1 MTLDVG
7 TLFQRAITR
16 FGAKGFQIPD
26 ENGVKCKGS
35 FPPRITKKD
44 SLKQWWAKRRRLFLW
59 LIEAAV
65 FRNYTGAGGYRM
77 EKKKC
82 SPTSTDSG
90 KMGLLEIIMI
100 CVCMS
105 TRGVDR
111 WRNKQW
117 KELQYSLIQHISA
130 KCQPG
135 LFTAEK
141 SFPRPRWQALR
152 LTSKNKLIFS
162 WSPLHGA
169 TNNIPS
175 SISFISLCNSEEIGK
190 LSDVA
195 YGSPSHLDACS
206 DPF

>member
-77 EKKKC
+77 EKKNVLQLVQ
-82 SPTSTDSG
+82 TLG
-90 KMGLLEIIMI
+90 
-100 CVCMS
+100 
-105 TRGVDR
+105 R
-111 WRNKQW
+111 WG
-117 KELQYSLIQHISA
+117 Y
-130 KCQPG
+130 
-135 LFTAEK
+135 
-141 SFPRPRWQALR
+141 
-152 LTSKNKLIFS
+152 
-162 WSPLHGA
+162 
-169 TNNIPS
+169 
-175 SISFISLCNSEEIGK
+175 
-190 LSDVA
+190 
-195 YGSPSHLDACS
+195 
-206 DPF
+206 

>member
-1 MTLDVG
+1 
-7 TLFQRAITR
+7 
-16 FGAKGFQIPD
+16 
-26 ENGVKCKGS
+26 
-35 FPPRITKKD
+35 
-44 SLKQWWAKRRRLFLW
+44 
-59 LIEAAV
+59 
-65 FRNYTGAGGYRM
+65 M
-77 EKKKC
+77 E
-82 SPTSTDSG
+82 
-90 KMGLLEIIMI
+90 E
-100 CVCMS
+100 
-105 TRGVDR
+105 
-111 WRNKQW
+111 QEW